1 MIKLKDILNETIGL
15 DILKKTPEEILG
27 MFDYYEGFNSE
38 EDALEYI
45 EWAINT
51 PFPDGFKNIPSEMTL
66 YRVLLI
72 QDGKKINEN
81 ELGQHYIAN
90 PKVISDEWLE
100 DIGIF
105 DEIDYD
111 DPNSELWL
119 LTCKVPSSNFDI
131 ESTLSNR
138 LQYPQEEEFTL
149 KSTTGIRVV
158 DKKKL
163 NLQDYR
169 L

>member
-1 MIKLKDILNETIGL
+1 
-15 DILKKTPEEILG
+15 
-27 MFDYYEGFNSE
+27 
-38 EDALEYI
+38 
-45 EWAINT
+45 
-51 PFPDGFKNIPSEMTL
+51 
-66 YRVLLI
+66 
-72 QDGKKINEN
+72 
-81 ELGQHYIAN
+81 
-90 PKVISDEWLE
+90 LE

-149 KSTTGIRVV
+149 KSTTGIRVI

-163 NLQDYR
+163 NLEDYR